1 MAIERATVL
10 AGDEMGSGE
19 MPRVALRSI
28 APTSA
33 ELDRQPIGNV
43 ADALAQSLAALG
55 VKQSFGIA
63 GGAIAPFCEAL
74 QRCSIDIRL
83 FRHEAGAAF
92 AAMESY
98 FVDGR
103 PVVVFATTGP
113 GFINGLVGIAAARWE
128 GAKMILVSGTTPTNR
143 RGQWAFQ
150 ETSPYTLPWDGL
162 YTSGRLFHFASE
174 IHGDAELPEVTQRLR
189 TGLVRPTGFV
199 AHLALPIDSQTKPCF
214 ASLLNLRPSTVPG
227 NCSDRVIEKCAE
239 RLLAAP
245 FVIWVGFGARLAA
258 AEVREF
264 AERTGAAVMCSP
276 RAKGIFPEDHPQYI
290 GVTGFAGHSTVLEYM
305 RRNRPE
311 HVLVLGTRLGEFT
324 SFWDPTLT
332 PSVGFIHVDLDPEV
346 PGAAYPGVKT
356 TAIQA
361 DVSFVLQRLLD
372 HVPPP
377 SRRNMRVLPNHRPEL
392 PPPLE
397 PTANRVRPQVLMQ
410 IVQREIVEKSEAVV
424 ITEAGNSFAWT
435 THLLRFT
442 EPGRYRV
449 SVGFGSMGHAV
460 TGVVGAA
467 LALGGKAV
475 AIAGDGA
482 MLMFNEINT
491 AVQTGA
497 QAVWIVLNDSRYGMI
512 EQGMDAQGLDPLNMS
527 FPACDFVA
535 IAKGMGADGIR
546 VESELDLEAAVIT
559 AMKAP
564 GPFVIDVI
572 VDPEARAPF
581 TERIRSLLQQGA
593 RPARSPNE

>member
-1 MAIERATVL
+1 MAIESTAAKAANETT
-10 AGDEMGSGE
+10 
-19 MPRVALRSI
+19 RVTLRSL
-28 APTSA
+28 APSA
-33 ELDRQPIGNV
+33 PPEPMQIGNV

-55 VKQSFGIA
+55 VRQSFGIA

-74 QRCSIDIRL
+74 QRCSVDIRL

-98 FVDGR
+98 FVDGH
-103 PVVVFATTGP
+103 PVVLFATTGP

-128 GAKMILVSGTTPTNR
+128 GAKLILVSGTTPTNR

-162 YTSGRLFHFASE
+162 YTSGRLFHFAAE
-174 IHGDAELPEVTQRLR
+174 IHGDGELPEVTQRLR

-214 ASLLNLRPSTVPG
+214 ASPLNLRPSTVPG
-227 NCSDRVIEKCAE
+227 SCSDRVIESCAE
-239 RLLAAP
+239 KLLRAP
-245 FVIWVGFGARLAA
+245 FVIWVGFGARHAA

-276 RAKGIFPEDHPQYI
+276 RAKGIFPESHPQFI

-305 RRNRPE
+305 RSHRPE

-324 SFWDPTLT
+324 SFWDPELT
-332 PSVGFIHVDLDPEV
+332 PTVSFLHVDLDPEV
-346 PGAAYPGVKT
+346 PGAAYPNVKT
-356 TAIQA
+356 TAIHA
-361 DVSFVLQRLLD
+361 DISFVLQRLLT

-377 SRRNMRVLPNHRPEL
+377 SRKQVRISSDHHPEPPPTVLPRPG
-392 PPPLE
+392 
-397 PTANRVRPQVLMQ
+397 RIRPQVLMQ
-410 IVQREIVEKSEAVV
+410 VVQSQIVDGSDAVV
-424 ITEAGNSFAWT
+424 LTEAGNSFAWT
-435 THLLRFT
+435 THHLRF
-442 EPGRYRV
+442 EDPGRYRV

-460 TGVVGAA
+460 TGVVGSA
-467 LALGGKAV
+467 LARGGKAV

-491 AVQTGA
+491 AVQTNA

-512 EQGMDAQGLDPLNMS
+512 EQGMDAQGLEPLDMT
-527 FPACDFVA
+527 FPTCDFVA
-535 IAKGMGADGIR
+535 IAKGMGGDGIR
-546 VESELDLEAAVIT
+546 VDRESELEAAIIQ
-559 AMKAP
+559 AMAAP
-564 GPFVIDVI
+564 GPFVVDVL
-572 VDPEARAPF
+572 VDPEPRAPF
-581 TERIRSLLQQGA
+581 TERIRSLLEQGA
-593 RPARSPNE
+593 RPARPAK